1 MAAIGFLKFVHVAC
15 VVLSLAGFLLRMFW
29 AFQHDPRLHHR
40 ITRILPHVI
49 DTGLLLS
56 ALAML
61 YVLKLNPFAVAWL
74 SAKIAALLAYILLGA
89 MALKYAPGRRS
100 QLIAF
105 VLAIASYGYML
116 AVAISKSPWPG

>member
-1 MAAIGFLKFVHVAC
+1 MAAIGFLKFIHVAC
-15 VVLSLAGFLLRMFW
+15 VALSLAGFLLRMFW
-29 AFQHDPRLHHR
+29 AINHDPRLHHR
-40 ITRILPHVI
+40 ITRILPHVV
-49 DTGLLLS
+49 DTGLLFS

-116 AVAISKSPWPG
+116 AVAISKSPWPA

>member
-1 MAAIGFLKFVHVAC
+1 
-15 VVLSLAGFLLRMFW
+15 MFW
-29 AFQHDPRLHHR
+29 AFGHDQRLHHR

-74 SAKIAALLAYILLGA
+74 SAKIAALFAYILLGA

-105 VLAIASYGYML
+105 VLAISSYGYML
-116 AVAISKSPWPG
+116 AVAITKSPWPG

>member
-1 MAAIGFLKFVHVAC
+1 MTVLGFLKFIHVGC
-15 VVLSLAGFLLRMFW
+15 VVISLAGFLLRMFW
-29 AFQHDPRLHHR
+29 AFGHDPRLNHR
-40 ITRILPHVI
+40 ISRMLPHII

-74 SAKIAALLAYILLGA
+74 SAKIAALLAYIVLGA

-100 QLIAF
+100 QIIAF
-105 VLAIASYGYML
+105 VLAITCYGYML